1 MTGAKANSSFICPR
15 KRQAEHSWRYEH
27 IYELSFI
34 YCEANTSTV
43 WKIFSNWFTVV
54 FDMKNRA
61 SLITQRSIRTLCA
74 SKSSFNNNDTVFVS
88 LAGLDVCY
96 SLNVKWVYGR
106 AYGSTC
112 RLFFSS
118 FFWFIFCQIKVFT
131 CVATNRTA
139 CFLLSFI
146 KMSHLKVWSDDR
158 SASLKIRKQR
168 H

>member
-15 KRQAEHSWRYEH
+15 KRQAEHCWRYEC

-43 WKIFSNWFTVV
+43 WNIFSNWFTVV
-54 FDMKNRA
+54 FDMKGRA
-61 SLITQRSIRTLCA
+61 SLITRRSICTLCA
-74 SKSSFNNNDTVFVS
+74 SKSSFNNNDAVCVS
-88 LAGLDVCY
+88 LAELDVCY
-96 SLNVKWVYGR
+96 SLNVLWVYGR

-112 RLFFSS
+112 RLFFS
-118 FFWFIFCQIKVFT
+118 FFVHILSNQGVNMCGHQQDSMFFT
-131 CVATNRTA
+131 
-139 CFLLSFI
+139 LSFI